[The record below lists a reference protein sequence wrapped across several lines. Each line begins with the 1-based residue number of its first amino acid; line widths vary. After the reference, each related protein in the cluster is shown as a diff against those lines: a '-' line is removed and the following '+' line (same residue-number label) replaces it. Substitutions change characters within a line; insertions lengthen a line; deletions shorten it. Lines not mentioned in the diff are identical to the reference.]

1 MHFRIDIN
9 VHVPG
14 EIMSAIDDL
23 RSAVSALT
31 NEIALVIPAIGG
43 SAADPVLV
51 QLTADVKAATQAL
64 TDALAGFPQPQPGF
78 TPQQPRSAFGP
89 ATSRDAAGNFRDAA
103 GNVVPA
109 PAMVPQTRL
118 R

>member
-31 NEIALVIPAIGG
+31 NEIALVIPALG
-43 SAADPVLV
+43 SSGSDPVLV
-51 QLTADVKAATQAL
+51 QLTAEVTAATQAL
-64 TDALAGFPQPQPGF
+64 TNALASF
-78 TPQQPRSAFGP
+78 PQQPFPLPRPALGP
-89 ATSRDAAGNFRDAA
+89 ATSRDAAGNYRDAA
-103 GNVVPA
+103 GNLVPA
-109 PAMVPQTRL
+109 QTRL